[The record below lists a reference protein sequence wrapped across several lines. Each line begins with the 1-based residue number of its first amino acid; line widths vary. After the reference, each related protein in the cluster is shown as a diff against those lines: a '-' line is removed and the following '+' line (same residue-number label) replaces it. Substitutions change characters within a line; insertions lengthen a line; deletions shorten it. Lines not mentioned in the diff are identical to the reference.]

1 MKFEDTIKRLSAFLA
16 GLFIFILAAGFYLN
30 FKGFG
35 LNSEGQI
42 VLLNTAH
49 AGELPRTMPT
59 NVVIPGGHSLGSKSA
74 PIVIYEYSSLGCTHC
89 ADFHLKTLPK
99 LKTQYIDK
107 GLVRLVFVNLPLDK
121 KSLKAALL
129 STCIAN
135 DKYFDFINMLF
146 KNQRQWILA
155 FNTEKTLS
163 EYAASFGLSKS
174 KADACMADKS
184 MADKLLERRQRAIQ
198 SVKIEGT
205 PTFVIA
211 DSNKREILEGALN
224 FDELKPLLDKRL
236 ASSGKKN

>member
-16 GLFIFILAAGFYLN
+16 GLFIFMLAAGFYLN
-30 FKGFG
+30 LKGFG
-35 LNSEGQI
+35 MDGNGQI
-42 VLLNTAH
+42 VLLNTAG
-49 AGELPRTMPT
+49 AKELPRTMPT
-59 NVVIPGGHSLGSKSA
+59 NIVIPGGRSLGSKSA

-99 LKTQYIDK
+99 LKAEYIDK

-129 STCIAN
+129 SNCISGS
-135 DKYFDFINMLF
+135 KYFEFINLLF
-146 KNQRQWILA
+146 KNQRSWILA
-155 FNTEKTLS
+155 FNTEKALS
-163 EYAASFGLSKS
+163 KYAASFGLNESKS
-174 KADACMADKS
+174 TACMADKS
-184 MADKLLERRQRAIQ
+184 MADKLVERRQRAIQ

-211 DSNKREILEGALN
+211 DINKREIIEGALN

-236 ASSGKKN
+236 QSQRKKN